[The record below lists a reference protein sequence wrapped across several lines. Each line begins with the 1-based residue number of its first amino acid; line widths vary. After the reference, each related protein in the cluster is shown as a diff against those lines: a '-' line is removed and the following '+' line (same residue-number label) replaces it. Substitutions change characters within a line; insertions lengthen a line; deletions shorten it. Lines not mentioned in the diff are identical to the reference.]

1 MPERASKPRILAIHA
16 HPDDIEFQCAGT
28 LILLKQAGCPLT
40 VATMTAGDLGSAELT
55 QEEIAKVR
63 RQEAKSA
70 AVILGADC
78 LCLEFGDLAI
88 DVDDKSRRRVT
99 EAIRRARPDVII
111 TAPPVDYHTDHEVTS
126 RLVRDA
132 AFAASVPNYKT
143 REWDAA
149 PPTERIPHLYYV
161 DPLEGVDWF
170 GNAVPF
176 DFIVD
181 VTSTFDQKIKSLA
194 CHESQRGWLRRQHG
208 VDEYL
213 DSCKRWSEARGKLA
227 GVAYGE
233 AFRQHHGHPYP
244 HGDILGEILGSK
256 CHKPR

>member
-1 MPERASKPRILAIHA
+1 
-16 HPDDIEFQCAGT
+16 
-28 LILLKQAGCPLT
+28 
-40 VATMTAGDLGSAELT
+40 
-55 QEEIAKVR
+55 
-63 RQEAKSA
+63 
-70 AVILGADC
+70 C

-88 DVDDKSRRRVT
+88 EVDDKSRRRVT

-143 REWDAA
+143 REWDPA

-181 VTSTFDQKIKSLA
+181 VTSTFDQKIKALA

-213 DSCKRWSEARGKLA
+213 DSCTRWSETRGQIA
-227 GVAYGE
+227 G
-233 AFRQHHGHPYP
+233 F
-244 HGDILGEILGSK
+244 K
-256 CHKPR
+256 